1 MDDPLPRSAPLL
13 LLAAALGCTTPVPPS
28 TRVLG
33 PLDPGLERVLYVT
46 TNREREN
53 VIADLKLAGFEAT
66 TDASATPLVL
76 VVSLGSTRATSSC
89 GEVRNVSY
97 HLRQAGVVIAIIKGR
112 GWIGSCN
119 PSILRDMN
127 AALAHIFDAR
137 M

>member
-1 MDDPLPRSAPLL
+1 MDHSRSSSAALFL
-13 LLAAALGCTTPVPPS
+13 MAAALGCTTPVAPH

-33 PLDPGLERVLYVT
+33 PLDPGLERMLYVT
-46 TNREREN
+46 TNKEREN

-66 TDASATPLVL
+66 ADASATPLVL
-76 VVSLGSTRATSSC
+76 VVSLGSTRGTSSC
-89 GEVRNVSY
+89 GTLHNVTY

-119 PSILRDMN
+119 PTILRDMN

>member
-1 MDDPLPRSAPLL
+1 MDHPGPKPAALL
-13 LLAAALGCTTPVPPS
+13 LLVAALGCTSFVAPS

-33 PLDPGLERVLYVT
+33 PLDPGLERLLYVT

-53 VIADLKLAGFEAT
+53 VIADLKLAGFET
-66 TDASATPLVL
+66 TADARETPLVL
-76 VVSLGSTRATSSC
+76 VVNLGSTRGTSSC
-89 GEVRNVSY
+89 GTLRNVTY
-97 HLRQAGVVIAIIKGR
+97 HLRQAGVVIAVIKGR